1 MPDKFPDVDSYIDS
15 FPSEV
20 QDVLQKIRRTI
31 HEAVPDSTETISY
44 NIPTMLR
51 DGRRYVH
58 FSGWA
63 RHVSLYPTPESSAG
77 LAEELEPLHRGQGHA
92 QVHAEQADS
101 LRADRPGR
109 RRPRRPR
116 PALGSKSRPAPF
128 VEET

>member
-1 MPDKFPDVDSYIDS
+1 MPEKFPDVDSCIDS

-31 HEAVPDSTETISY
+31 HDAVPGSTTTISY

-63 RHVSLYPTPESSAG
+63 RHVSLYPIRESSAG
-77 LAEELEPLHRGQGHA
+77 LEKELKPFIAGKGTLKFMLNEPIPDELI
-92 QVHAEQADS
+92 
-101 LRADRPGR
+101 GR
-109 RRPRRPR
+109 VAT
-116 PALGSKSRPAPF
+116 ALAG
-128 VEET
+128 